1 MAQHSVHSTYATD
14 FTLVCTSGGTWHTFC
29 CTICRNSRLL
39 RAQAQARKQSETHTT
54 LNDNGWRTENDKKY
68 HLQIGLKHINM
79 YILAFGRWLFHRST
93 FATQHNTTQHHTTHT
108 HSPICYSHITVTG
121 HRPPPTPTGSMF
133 VLLYGEWENG
143 RKSRRMCHYINA
155 KLRITWIQNRNCH
168 VFCNS
173 EIRVL
178 TCVLPCTA
186 SWSYIICRLMVEA
199 RTTID

>member
-1 MAQHSVHSTYATD
+1 MQQQVQIHHHWIVHTIYSRGSVAQHSVHTAYATD

-93 FATQHNTTQHHTTHT
+93 FATQHNTTQHTHI
-108 HSPICYSHITVTG
+108 HP
-121 HRPPPTPTGSMF
+121 F
-133 VLLYGEWENG
+133 V
-143 RKSRRMCHYINA
+143 
-155 KLRITWIQNRNCH
+155 
-168 VFCNS
+168 F
-173 EIRVL
+173 
-178 TCVLPCTA
+178 
-186 SWSYIICRLMVEA
+186 
-199 RTTID
+199 RTLQ